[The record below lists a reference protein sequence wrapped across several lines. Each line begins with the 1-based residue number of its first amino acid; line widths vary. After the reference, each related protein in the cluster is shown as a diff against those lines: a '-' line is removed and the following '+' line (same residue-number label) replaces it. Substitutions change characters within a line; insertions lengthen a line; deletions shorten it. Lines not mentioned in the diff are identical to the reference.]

1 METSSADALAAL
13 SKARIGQATALQHQ
27 ASDPQASVWVSANA
41 GSGKTHVL
49 VQRIIRLMLQGVA
62 PNKILALTYTKAAA
76 ANMATRVF
84 DTLAQWVGQDDAR
97 LQATLAGLG
106 IHQSDRVTLRQAR
119 QLFARAVE
127 TPGGLKIQ
135 TIHAFCERLLHLF
148 PFEANVAA
156 QFDVLDS
163 VQIKELIK
171 DAQARVLREALQD
184 NNSELAK
191 ALQDVARLRSENTL
205 TDLLNEAWSVL
216 RKTNPAPSSS
226 DTLDDLGHALAK
238 ALDISPEATE
248 QGAEEAIRAF
258 ALNRAQLG
266 NAYDILSQG
275 SPNEKKAALR
285 IEPVL
290 RAYEQNKDWLPAYL
304 HIFQKSDGGLY
315 SKTSLITDKTAK
327 AHPALEKALLAE
339 SARLQEALPHWRI
352 VQTYRRS
359 LSLFRL
365 SLAVGDYYNS
375 AKAMRGALDF
385 DDLIERTLSLL
396 QRSDSAWVLFK
407 LDQGIDHLLVDE
419 AQDTSPIQWDI
430 LKLLTDDFFASE
442 NSRNT
447 MRTIFAVGD
456 PKQSI
461 YSFQGA
467 APEFFSSSAQHFEKQ
482 ISALPPSRGGR
493 FMPVELQ
500 LSFRSSETILRAVD
514 AVFQKPEHHKGL
526 EHSAK
531 APAHEAR
538 RADLPG
544 SVEIWP
550 LIESQKE
557 EEVEE
562 WVPALK
568 TDAPPL
574 PSIALAQKIAATIAQ
589 WCAPDSLE
597 RVHELDADQRVSA
610 RPIKAGDILILVRK
624 RSAFFEAM
632 IRALKDQSIPVAGA
646 DRLSLIDHIAIQDL
660 IALGQAVLLV
670 EDDLALASVLKSPL
684 FLLDDDDLLKLA
696 PKRQASLYQALIHHP
711 DYQSVTAR
719 FEIFRQWARDL
730 GPFGFYARVLNE
742 ALGREALLSRL
753 GLEAADAID
762 AFLNAAQ
769 DHEYRKTP
777 SLHHFLNDFIQAQ
790 TEIKRDMEAGRNE
803 VRVMTVHG
811 AKGLEAPIVFLP
823 DTTSMPDGKLLTHFP
838 ILKYGDNA
846 LPVWA
851 LSKSTNPDCVS
862 TALQETL
869 DAQHDEYRRLLYVAL
884 TRARERLVIAGFKGK
899 QEIKDNCW
907 YAMIR
912 SGLSSLISPLDPDQP
927 ETSVLRYSHHALSET
942 DPSAPLIPSDSGKA
956 LAPPW
961 LRQAV
966 RVERETQPPIK
977 PSHALTAADHRTRAL
992 DSPWQRKALQR
1003 GTLFHRLLELL
1014 PPLRPDQRETAAR
1027 SLIAARG
1034 PFLTPEE
1041 QDKLWADCETL
1052 FSNPA
1057 FAVLFGPQ
1065 SQAEVSISGQIHVSE
1080 KGPALPVMGQIDRI
1094 AITDKTVVVCDYKT
1108 SLKPPSSVDAINP
1121 DHLTQIALYQTLLS
1135 RLYPDHRVTACLLYT
1150 ANSVMFD
1157 IPDALIKKSLAHLV
1171 NHYAFGG

>member
-1 METSSADALAAL
+1 VINTNSTDKIAGQG
-13 SKARIGQATALQHQ
+13 KNRIGLATALQHQ

-49 VQRIIRLMLQGVA
+49 VQRIIRLMLEGVA
-62 PNKILALTYTKAAA
+62 PNRILALTYTKAAA

-84 DTLAQWVGQDDAR
+84 DTLAQWVGLDDAQ
-97 LQATLAGLG
+97 LQTTLAGLG
-106 IHQSDRVTLRQAR
+106 ITQSDPATLRQAR

-171 DAQARVLREALQD
+171 DAQANVLREALRDQ
-184 NNSELAK
+184 NSALAK
-191 ALQDVARLRSENTL
+191 ALQDVASLRSESTL

-226 DTLDDLGHALAK
+226 DTLEALAHSMAD
-238 ALDISPEATE
+238 ALGIPVDATE
-248 QGAEEAIRAF
+248 QGVEETLRAS
-258 ALNRAQLG
+258 ALTRSQLAS
-266 NAYDILSQG
+266 AYDILSQG
-275 SPNEKKAALR
+275 SANEKKAALR

-290 RAYEQNKDWLPAYL
+290 RAFEQSKDWLPAYL
-304 HIFQKSDGGLY
+304 DIFQKSDGGLY
-315 SKTSLITDKTAK
+315 SKTSLITGKTAK
-327 AHPALEKALLAE
+327 AYPALETYLLEE
-339 SARLQEALPHWRI
+339 SARLEQCLHDLRL

-365 SLAVGDYYNS
+365 SLAVGDFYNN

-430 LKLLTDDFFASE
+430 LKLLTDDFFAGES
-442 NSRNT
+442 SRSSL
-447 MRTIFAVGD
+447 RTIFAVGD

-544 SVEIWP
+544 SIEIWP
-550 LIESQKE
+550 LIEAQKE

-589 WCAPDSLE
+589 WCAPNSLE
-597 RVHELDADQRVSA
+597 RVHELDADQRVVA

-670 EDDLALASVLKSPL
+670 EDDLALASALKSPL
-684 FLLDDDDLLKLA
+684 FLLDDEDLLKLA
-696 PKRQASLYQALIHHP
+696 PKRQASLYQALKDHP
-711 DYQSVTAR
+711 DYQDATTR
-719 FEIFRQWARDL
+719 FETFRQWARDL

-838 ILKYGDNA
+838 LLKNGDVS

-851 LSKSTNPDCVS
+851 LIKNTNPDRVS
-862 TALQETL
+862 TALDETL
-869 DAQHDEYRRLLYVAL
+869 EAQHDEYRRLLYVAL

-899 QEIKDNCW
+899 NELKDNCW

-912 SGLSSLISPLDPDQP
+912 SGLSSLINPIDPDHP
-927 ETSVLRYSHHALSET
+927 ETSVWRYSHDLVSET
-942 DPSAPLIPSDSGKA
+942 DRSAPLVSDDSGKSP
-956 LAPPW
+956 APHW

-966 RVERETQPPIK
+966 RAERETQPPIK
-977 PSHALTAADHRTRAL
+977 PSNALTAADHRARAL
-992 DSPWQRKALQR
+992 DTPWQRKAQQR

-1014 PPLRPDQRETAAR
+1014 PPLPPDQRESAAR
-1027 SLIAARG
+1027 SLISVRG

-1041 QDKLWADCETL
+1041 QDKLWQDCTTL
-1052 FSNPA
+1052 FSHPQ
-1057 FAVLFGPQ
+1057 FADLFGPR
-1065 SQAEVSISGQIHVSE
+1065 SQAEVSISGQIQMGE
-1080 KGPALPVMGQIDRI
+1080 KAQALPVIGQIDRI
-1094 AITDKTVVVCDYKT
+1094 AITDKTVLVCDFKT
-1108 SLKPPSSVDAINP
+1108 SLTPPSSVDAIHP
-1121 DHLTQIALYQTLLS
+1121 AHLTQIALYQTLLS
-1135 RLYPDHRVTACLLYT
+1135 DLYPDHHVIACLLYT
-1150 ANSVMFD
+1150 ANSVMFE
-1157 IPDALIKKSLAHLV
+1157 IPETVIKKSLAQLV
-1171 NHYAFGG
+1171 SHYAR